1 MKKLLSTSE
10 LNRNYCY
17 MSHDY
22 STQTEW
28 IKAIIKS
35 HKKGIT
41 IGELSIITKLPK
53 STISARIG
61 DLKQNLI
68 TLQSRLDTA
77 TNTRVTVWAW
87 LSYQHTKQKIT
98 NMDKLKTIT
107 DLCLKSQS
115 KLSEQILNVINQYL
129 IL

>member
-87 LSYQHTKQKIT
+87 LSYQNTKQKIT

-115 KLSEQILNVINQYL
+115 KLSEQILNVINQ
-129 IL
+129 

>member
-41 IGELSIITKLPK
+41 IGELSIITKLPN

-77 TNTRVTVWAW
+77 TNIRVTVWAW

-115 KLSEQILNVINQYL
+115 KLSEQILNVINQ
-129 IL
+129 

>member
-68 TLQSRLDTA
+68 TLQSRLDMA

-115 KLSEQILNVINQYL
+115 KLSEQILNVINQ
-129 IL
+129 

>member
-1 MKKLLSTSE
+1 
-10 LNRNYCY
+10 

-115 KLSEQILNVINQYL
+115 KLSEQILNVINQ
-129 IL
+129 

>member
-77 TNTRVTVWAW
+77 TNIRVTVWAW

-115 KLSEQILNVINQYL
+115 KLSEQILNVINQ
-129 IL
+129 

>member
-1 MKKLLSTSE
+1 
-10 LNRNYCY
+10 

-87 LSYQHTKQKIT
+87 LSYQNTKQKIT

-115 KLSEQILNVINQYL
+115 KLSEQILNVINQ
-129 IL
+129 

>member
-22 STQTEW
+22 FTQTEW

-115 KLSEQILNVINQYL
+115 KLSEQILNVINQ
-129 IL
+129 